1 MPQGNLIK
9 GHLIAAPPAL
19 VQTVTADVVDFLD
32 SLAPADFSVV
42 ADTKALWAV
51 EIDQSLT
58 EGTAGGTA
66 YVVSAEAYKYVKA
79 HRY

>member
-1 MPQGNLIK
+1 MASNLIK
-9 GHLIAAPPAL
+9 AKLVAAPPAL
-19 VQTVTADVVDFLD
+19 VQTVTPAVIDFLN
-32 SLAPADFSVV
+32 SLDPADFRTV
-42 ADTKALWAV
+42 ADTKALWAAPV
-51 EIDQSLT
+51 TQSLT